1 MTAQEDRKMTVQV
14 DRKMT
19 EQEDRKMEARVQE
32 NGSIRGRKIQQI
44 EDIQKI
50 LK

>member
-19 EQEDRKMEARVQE
+19 EQRTEKWKQEYRKMAVYGDEKY
-32 NGSIRGRKIQQI
+32 SKLKIS
-44 EDIQKI
+44 K
-50 LK
+50 KS